1 MKPSSEE
8 EIAAESITPINQSS
22 VKDDEHWGGSDFY
35 SIGDQALTWVDSVF
49 CHFSAIHKKCFF
61 NLYVWAVDRR

>member
-22 VKDDEHWGGSDFY
+22 VKDDEHRTAGWVGFLAVHNS
-35 SIGDQALTWVDSVF
+35 SIGHLVPWSVTTNNQTLQ
-49 CHFSAIHKKCFF
+49 SDPRD
-61 NLYVWAVDRR
+61 L